1 MNSTGKIPELEFLRV
16 QVADLARELAARDQS
31 IEIHQQTLEHVKQ
44 DLRAQSDLLK
54 AIVKGTTTDT
64 GDEFFASLA
73 THLTASLQVQY
84 AVIGE
89 IEEGTPATIRTVA
102 VASRGTL
109 LDNFAYDLTQAP
121 CGTGLTESFWC
132 YEEGVQALFPNF
144 PPLATLEVESHSGV
158 SIRNKQGDVVGLII
172 VMDTK
177 PITNQERLQALLQ
190 VFAPRVAAELQRK
203 HTETALQEQ
212 TQRLAHAQALAHL
225 GSWDWEIGSSRMR
238 WSDEQFRIF
247 GYEPG
252 SVFTTHET
260 FLAALL
266 PDDHDRVLTAMN
278 ATLAGHAPF
287 DSEFR
292 IVQPS
297 GEIRVLYARGE
308 VRRDATGHP
317 IGMDGTTLD
326 ITERK
331 QVEDALRASEE
342 RWQLAVRGSTD
353 GIWDWN
359 IQTGD
364 VFFSTRW
371 KEMRG
376 FEDHELVNTLD
387 EWRSRIHPDD
397 LDRVL
402 QSLDMYLAKQNAEF
416 CQEYRVQRKDDSYMW
431 VLDRGVA
438 QWADDG
444 TPLRMAGSES
454 DITERKRAEDSLRES
469 EARSRSIV
477 ETALDAVIAID
488 QEGRIIEWNSQAEAI
503 FGYSAQDAIG
513 CGLSET
519 IIPVQF
525 RQAHAAGIQRV
536 FHHGE
541 TPAMK
546 RRLEFSALHRD
557 GHEFPIEFAVALTHV
572 GGQPVLSAF
581 VRDITERKRAEEA
594 LRASEARFRAAYHNA
609 SVGMSICDLT
619 GRWQEVNQALCEILG
634 YSKQELL
641 TKDFQSL
648 THPED
653 LSANL
658 DRIRQLLTG
667 AAVHQVFE
675 KRYARKD
682 GSTVWALVGLS
693 VIRNHDDVPSHLLA
707 MVQDITE
714 RKQAEE
720 TLRRS
725 EERYHTLAQTSPVG
739 IFRTDREG
747 SYLYVN
753 TRWCEIAGLSHEKG
767 LKHGWTDAIHPED
780 RQHVTDEW
788 HRALTLQEMF
798 SSEYRFQRV
807 DGMTTWVLCQAVT
820 EKNFHG
826 TTIGYVGTIT
836 DITERKRA
844 EQTLRRSERDLRA
857 VLDALPVGVW
867 FTDATGKGRL
877 TNPAG
882 RRIWAGV
889 QYVGLESMEG
899 HPGWWEDV
907 SSSGEPH
914 RWALARALT
923 KGEATLNEELTIQC
937 LDGTSK
943 VIINSTVPL
952 FGENGQVSGAIIVNQ
967 DITERKALE
976 RDRAQTHAFLQ
987 SILENIPHIIT
998 VKDAK
1003 TLRIVQMNRAAE
1015 QVLGLDRQA
1024 LADRTLYDCLPEKEA
1039 TALWAVDLDMLQRR
1053 TLVEVPEHLVKREG
1067 ERDRIFRTKKA
1078 PILDTEGEP
1087 QYILTISE
1095 DITEQTTVEEAVRQR
1110 SEHIIRFQQAR
1121 LRLAKVD
1128 HVDPAAMWK
1137 TITETGGTALGVER
1151 VSIWLFNEDRSAL
1164 VCRDLYRLSTQSHE
1178 QGAVLERTH
1187 YPKYF
1192 EALASDV
1199 SLATADARTDPRT
1212 SEFRDHYVPLF
1223 GITSMMDAP
1232 IHLHGKLVGVLC
1244 HEHTGRPREWTSEE
1258 QSFAASVADQ
1268 VALSLEAEERGLA
1281 ETALRSTQNQ
1291 LQAIL
1296 DHSPAM
1302 IFVKDTEGRYL
1313 LINRRYEEL
1322 HHLSLNQVTG
1332 KTDDDLFD
1340 RDTAAGLQSND
1351 QKVLQAGC
1359 PLSLE
1364 ETVPI
1369 DSGTLTVISTK
1380 FPLKDANG
1388 RPYAVC
1394 GIATDITERK
1404 RAEDALRQS
1413 HAFIR
1418 QIIDTDPNF
1427 IFTKDRDGRFTL
1439 VNQAVADAYGSTVED
1454 LVGKTDADF
1463 NRKADEGTF
1472 FRGIDL
1478 DVMNTREE
1486 RFIPEE
1492 VVTDAHGNRRWVQT
1506 VKRPI
1511 LDNTG
1516 RAIMVLGAATDI
1528 TDRKRMEEAL
1538 RQRERD
1544 LRAAIE
1550 ERERISQDLH
1560 DGILQS
1566 LFAIGLTLETSKSMM
1581 SPRKRKTSGPPLDQ
1595 AIDQLNRVMH
1605 EIRNF
1610 IAGLGSD
1617 LLHGK
1622 DLPTALQ
1629 HMLDSM
1635 TQNHTTRVRLAVEER
1650 AAQAVSA
1657 EQSLHLLHVI
1667 QEAVSNCIRHGR
1679 AQKATVSLKMLKQ
1692 GVRLSIR
1699 DNGSGFSPEA
1709 AKGTGHGL
1717 INMAAR
1723 AQKIGGRFT
1732 VLSKANEGTRVVLD
1746 LPKEA
1751 SSAHR

>member
-1 MNSTGKIPELEFLRV
+1 MSSTGHVSEIESLRV
-16 QVADLARELAARDQS
+16 QVAELTRELAARDQS
-31 IEIHQQTLEHVKQ
+31 MQAQHQCLEHAKQ

-54 AIVKGTTTDT
+54 AIMEGTATDT

-73 THLTASLQVQY
+73 THLTASLHVQY
-84 AVIGE
+84 AVIGK
-89 IEEGTPATIRTVA
+89 IEDGTPVTIRTVA
-102 VASRGTL
+102 VASGGAL
-109 LDNFAYDLTQAP
+109 LDNFAYELTHAP
-121 CGTGLTESFWC
+121 CGTGLTQSFWC
-132 YEEGVQALFPNF
+132 YEQGVQTLFPNF
-144 PPLATLEVESHSGV
+144 PSLATLGVDSHSGV
-158 SIRNKQGDVVGLII
+158 SIRNKQGNVVGLII

-203 HTETALQEQ
+203 HTEASLQEQ
-212 TQRLAHAQALAHL
+212 SQRLAHAQALAHL
-225 GSWDWEIGSSRMR
+225 GSWSWEIDSGRMG

-247 GYEPG
+247 GYKPG
-252 SVFTTHET
+252 AIAATHET
-260 FLAALL
+260 FLAAVL
-266 PDDHDRVLTAMN
+266 PDDHDRVLAAMN
-278 ATLAGHAPF
+278 AARVNHSPF
-287 DSEFR
+287 DLEFR
-292 IVQPS
+292 IVRLS
-297 GEIRVLYARGE
+297 GE
-308 VRRDATGHP
+308 VRVLHSRGQVHRDATGGRP
-317 IGMDGTTLD
+317 IRIDGTTLD
-326 ITERK
+326 MTERK
-331 QVEDALRASEE
+331 HVEDALRASEE

-359 IQTGD
+359 LQTGD

-376 FEDHELVNTLD
+376 YEDHELAYALE

-402 QSLDMYLAKQNAEF
+402 QSLDRYLAKQSPEF
-416 CQEYRVQRKDDSYMW
+416 CQEYRIQLRDDSYMW

-444 TPLRMAGSES
+444 TPLRMAGSAS
-454 DITERKRAEDSLRES
+454 
-469 EARSRSIV
+469 
-477 ETALDAVIAID
+477 
-488 QEGRIIEWNSQAEAI
+488 
-503 FGYSAQDAIG
+503 
-513 CGLSET
+513 
-519 IIPVQF
+519 
-525 RQAHAAGIQRV
+525 
-536 FHHGE
+536 
-541 TPAMK
+541 
-546 RRLEFSALHRD
+546 
-557 GHEFPIEFAVALTHV
+557 
-572 GGQPVLSAF
+572 
-581 VRDITERKRAEEA
+581 DITERKRAEEA
-594 LRASEARFRAAYHNA
+594 LRASEERFRAAYHNA

-619 GRWQEVNQALCEILG
+619 GRWHEVNQALCDILG
-634 YSKQELL
+634 YPKPELL

-648 THPED
+648 TRPED
-653 LSANL
+653 LSGDV
-658 DRIRQLLTG
+658 DRIQQLLTG
-667 AAVHQVFE
+667 AAVYQVFE
-675 KRYARKD
+675 KRYTRK
-682 GSTVWALVGLS
+682 GGGTVWAQVGLS
-693 VIRNHDDVPSHLLA
+693 VIRNHDDMPLHLLA

-714 RKQAEE
+714 RKLAEE

-753 TRWCEIAGLSHEKG
+753 TRWCEIAGLSHEKA
-767 LKHGWTDAIHPED
+767 LNHGWADATHPED
-780 RQHVTDEW
+780 RQHVIDEW
-788 HRALTLQEMF
+788 DRALTRQEMF
-798 SSEYRFQRV
+798 SSEYRFQRG
-807 DGMTTWVLCQAVT
+807 DGVTTWVLCQAVT
-820 EKNFHG
+820 EKNSHG
-826 TTIGYVGTIT
+826 EIIGYVGTIT

-844 EQTLRRSERDLRA
+844 EQTLRRSEGDLRA

-867 FTDATGKGRL
+867 FTDASGKGRL

-889 QYVGLESMEG
+889 QHVGLENTEG
-899 HPGWWEDV
+899 HPGWWENV
-907 SSSGEPH
+907 SSSGNPH

-943 VIINSTVPL
+943 VIINSAVPL
-952 FGENGQVSGAIIVNQ
+952 FGEDGHVSGAIIVNQ
-967 DITERKALE
+967 DITERKTLE
-976 RDRAQTHAFLQ
+976 SDRAQTHAFLQ
-987 SILENIPHIIT
+987 SILENIPHVIT

-1003 TLRIVQMNRAAE
+1003 TLKIVQMNRAAE
-1015 QVLGLDRQA
+1015 QVLGLDRHA
-1024 LADRTLYDCLPEKEA
+1024 LADKTLYDCLPEKEA
-1039 TALWAVDLDMLQRR
+1039 NALWDADLDALRRR
-1053 TLVEVPEHLVKREG
+1053 TLVEVPEHVMKREREPG
-1067 ERDRIFRTKKA
+1067 RIFRTKKV
-1078 PILDTEGEP
+1078 PLLDTEGEP

-1095 DITEQTTVEEAVRQR
+1095 DITERTTAEAAIRQR

-1121 LRLAKVD
+1121 LRLAKDD
-1128 HVDPAAMWK
+1128 HVDPAATWK
-1137 TITETGGTALGVER
+1137 TITETGGSALGVER
-1151 VSIWLFNEDRSAL
+1151 VSIWLFNEDRSAI
-1164 VCRDLYRLSTQSHE
+1164 VCRDLYVLSTNSHE
-1178 QGAVLERTH
+1178 QGTVLEARH
-1187 YPKYF
+1187 YPRYF

-1199 SLATADARTDPRT
+1199 ALSTSDARTDPRT
-1212 SEFRDHYVPLF
+1212 DEFREHYLPLF

-1232 IHLHGKLVGVLC
+1232 IHLHGKVVGVLC
-1244 HEHTGRPREWTSEE
+1244 HEHTGPLREWTSEE

-1268 VALSLEAEERGLA
+1268 VALSLEAEERALA
-1281 ETALRSTQNQ
+1281 ETALRSTKNQ

-1322 HHLSLNQVTG
+1322 HHLSPSEVMG

-1340 RDTAAGLQSND
+1340 RDTADGLQSND
-1351 QKVLQAGC
+1351 RKVLQTGC

-1364 ETVPI
+1364 ETVPV
-1369 DSGTLTVISTK
+1369 DSGVLTVISTK

-1388 RPYAVC
+1388 LPYAVC

-1427 IFTKDRDGRFTL
+1427 IFTKDREGRFTL

-1463 NRKADEGTF
+1463 DRKADEGTF
-1472 FRGIDL
+1472 FRGIDP
-1478 DVMNTREE
+1478 DVISTREE
-1486 RFIPEE
+1486 RFTPEE
-1492 VVTDAHGNRRWVQT
+1492 IVTDVHGNRRWVQT

-1511 LDNTG
+1511 LDDTG
-1516 RAIMVLGAATDI
+1516 HAIMILGAATDI

-1566 LFAIGLTLETSKSMM
+1566 LFAVGLTLETSKSMM
-1581 SPRKRKTSGPPLDQ
+1581 SPGNRRTAGPPLDQ

-1610 IAGLGSD
+1610 IAGLGSN
-1617 LLHGK
+1617 LLQGK

-1629 HMLDSM
+1629 HMLESL
-1635 TQNHTTRVRLAVEER
+1635 TQNHATRVRLAVENR

-1679 AQKATVSLKMLKQ
+1679 AQEATVSLKMLKQ

-1699 DNGSGFSPEA
+1699 DNGSGFNPEA
-1709 AKGTGHGL
+1709 VKGTGHGL

-1732 VLSKANEGTRVVLD
+1732 VLSKVNEGTRVVLD

-1751 SSAHR
+1751 FSVRR

>member
-1 MNSTGKIPELEFLRV
+1 MSSTGKVPELESLRG
-16 QVADLARELAARDQS
+16 QVANLARELAARDQS
-31 IEIHQQTLEHVKQ
+31 KQVQHQSLEHVMQ
-44 DLRAQSDLLK
+44 DLRAEADLLK
-54 AIVKGTTTDT
+54 AIMKGTATDT

-73 THLTASLQVQY
+73 THLTASLHVQY

-89 IEEGTPATIRTVA
+89 IVDGTPVTIRTVA
-102 VASRGTL
+102 VASGGTL
-109 LDNFAYDLTQAP
+109 LDNFEYDLRQAP
-121 CGTGLTESFWC
+121 CGTGLTESFCC
-132 YEEGVQALFPNF
+132 YEQGVQALFSNF
-144 PPLATLEVESHSGV
+144 PPLATLGADSHSGV
-158 SIRNKQGDVVGLII
+158 SIRNKQGGVVGLIV

-177 PITNQERLQALLQ
+177 PITNQEQVQALLH

-225 GSWDWEIGSSRMR
+225 GSWDWEIGSGRMG

-252 SVFTTHET
+252 AVAVTHET

-266 PDDHDRVLTAMN
+266 PEDHDRVLAAMN
-278 ATLAGHAPF
+278 AALVDHAPF
-287 DSEFR
+287 DLEFR
-292 IVQPS
+292 IVRPS
-297 GEIRVLYARGE
+297 GEVRGLHARGE
-308 VRRDATGHP
+308 VHRDATGHP
-317 IGMDGTTLD
+317 TGMDGTTLD

-331 QVEDALRASEE
+331 QVEDALRASEK

-359 IQTGD
+359 IRTGD

-376 FEDHELVNTLD
+376 YEDHELANALD

-402 QSLDMYLAKQNAEF
+402 QSLDTYLAKQIAEF
-416 CQEYRVQRKDDSYMW
+416 CLEYRVQRKDDSYMW

-454 DITERKRAEDSLRES
+454 DITERKRAEEALRES

-488 QEGRIIEWNSQAEAI
+488 KEGRIIGWNPQAEAT
-503 FGYSAQDAIG
+503 FGYSTQEAMG

-536 FHHGE
+536 FQNGE
-541 TPAMK
+541 NPTMK

-557 GHEFPIEFAVALTHV
+557 GHEFPVEFAIALTHV

-581 VRDITERKRAEEA
+581 VRDITERKR
-594 LRASEARFRAAYHNA
+594 
-609 SVGMSICDLT
+609 
-619 GRWQEVNQALCEILG
+619 
-634 YSKQELL
+634 
-641 TKDFQSL
+641 
-648 THPED
+648 
-653 LSANL
+653 
-658 DRIRQLLTG
+658 
-667 AAVHQVFE
+667 
-675 KRYARKD
+675 
-682 GSTVWALVGLS
+682 
-693 VIRNHDDVPSHLLA
+693 
-707 MVQDITE
+707 
-714 RKQAEE
+714 AEE

-753 TRWCEIAGLSHEKG
+753 KRWCEIAGLSHEKA
-767 LKHGWTDAIHPED
+767 LNHGWADATHPED
-780 RQHVTDEW
+780 RQHVIDEW
-788 HRALTLQEMF
+788 RRTLTQEEMF
-798 SSEYRFQRV
+798 SSEYRFQRG
-807 DGMTTWVLCQAVT
+807 DDMATWVLCQAVT
-820 EKNFHG
+820 EKDSHG
-826 TTIGYVGTIT
+826 ETIGYVGTIT
-836 DITERKRA
+836 DITERKWA
-844 EQTLRRSERDLRA
+844 EQTLRQRERDLRT

-867 FTDATGKGRL
+867 FTDATGKVRL

-889 QYVGLESMEG
+889 QQVGLEGAEG
-899 HPGWWEDV
+899 HPGWWENV

-923 KGEATLNEELTIQC
+923 KGEGTLNEELTIQC

-943 VIINSTVPL
+943 VIINSAVPL
-952 FGENGQVSGAIIVNQ
+952 FEENGQVSGAIIVNQ

-976 RDRAQTHAFLQ
+976 KDRAQTQAFLQ

-1003 TLRIVQMNRAAE
+1003 TLTIVQMNRAAE
-1015 QVLGLDRQA
+1015 QVLGLDRHV
-1024 LADRTLYDCLPEKEA
+1024 LADKTLYDCLPEGEA
-1039 TALWAVDLDMLQRR
+1039 NALWATDMDALQRR
-1053 TLVEVPEHLVKREG
+1053 TLVEMPEHVVKRKG
-1067 ERDRIFRTKKA
+1067 ERDRIFRTKKV

-1095 DITEQTTVEEAVRQR
+1095 DITERTTAEAAVRQR
-1110 SEHIIRFQQAR
+1110 AEHIIRFQQAR
-1121 LRLAKVD
+1121 LRLTKVD
-1128 HVDPAAMWK
+1128 HVDPAATWK
-1137 TITETGGTALGVER
+1137 TITETGGAALGVER
-1151 VSIWLFNEDRSAL
+1151 VSIWLFNEDRSAI
-1164 VCRDLYRLSTQSHE
+1164 VCRDLYGLSTQRHE
-1178 QGAVLERTH
+1178 QGAVLEARH

-1199 SLATADARTDPRT
+1199 ALATSDARTDPRT
-1212 SEFRDHYVPLF
+1212 DEFREGYVPLF
-1223 GITSMMDAP
+1223 GITSIMDAP
-1232 IHLHGKLVGVLC
+1232 IHLHGKVVGVLC
-1244 HEHTGRPREWTSEE
+1244 HEHTGPPREWTSEE

-1268 VALSLEAEERGLA
+1268 VALSLEAEERALA
-1281 ETALRSTQNQ
+1281 EAALRSTKNQ

-1296 DHSPAM
+1296 DHSPAV
-1302 IFVKDTEGRYL
+1302 IFVKDMEGRYL

-1322 HHLSLNQVTG
+1322 HHLSPDEVMG

-1340 RDTAAGLQSND
+1340 RDTADGLQSND
-1351 QKVLQAGC
+1351 RKVLQTGC

-1364 ETVPI
+1364 ETVPV
-1369 DSGTLTVISTK
+1369 DNGVLTVISTK
-1380 FPLKDANG
+1380 FPLKDTNG

-1394 GIATDITERK
+1394 GIGTDITERK

-1427 IFTKDRDGRFTL
+1427 IFTKDREGRFTL

-1478 DVMNTREE
+1478 DVMHIREE
-1486 RFIPEE
+1486 QFIPEE
-1492 VVTDAHGNRRWVQT
+1492 IVTDAYGNRRWVQT

-1511 LDNTG
+1511 LDETG

-1528 TDRKRMEEAL
+1528 TDRKRMEEAI

-1566 LFAIGLTLETSKSMM
+1566 LFAVGLTLETSKSMM
-1581 SPRKRKTSGPPLDQ
+1581 SPGNRKTAGPPLDQ

-1610 IAGLGSD
+1610 IAGLDSD
-1617 LLHGK
+1617 LLQGK
-1622 DLPTALQ
+1622 DLPTALH
-1629 HMLDSM
+1629 HMLESL
-1635 TQNHTTRVRLAVEER
+1635 TQNHPTRVRLAVEAH
-1650 AAQAVSA
+1650 AAQAISA
-1657 EQSLHLLHVI
+1657 EQSLHLIHVV

-1679 AQKATVSLKMLKQ
+1679 AQEATVSLKMLKQ

-1699 DNGSGFSPEA
+1699 DNGSGFNPDV

-1717 INMAAR
+1717 TNMAAR
-1723 AQKIGGRFT
+1723 AKKIGGRFT
-1732 VLSKANEGTRVVLD
+1732 VLSKVNAGTRVVLD
-1746 LPKEA
+1746 LPKETSYA
-1751 SSAHR
+1751 RR

>member
-1 MNSTGKIPELEFLRV
+1 MSSTGMVPELESLRV
-16 QVADLARELAARDQS
+16 QVANLTCELAARDQS
-31 IEIHQQTLEHVKQ
+31 IQVQHQSLEHVKQ
-44 DLRAQSDLLK
+44 DLRAQADLLE
-54 AIVKGTTTDT
+54 AIMKGTATDT

-73 THLTASLQVQY
+73 THLTASLHMQY

-89 IEEGTPATIRTVA
+89 IEEGTPVTIRTVA
-102 VASRGTL
+102 VTSGGTL
-109 LDNFAYDLTQAP
+109 LDNFAYDLSQAP

-132 YEEGVQALFPNF
+132 YEQGVQALFPNF
-144 PPLATLEVESHSGV
+144 PPLATLGVDSHSGV

-177 PITNQERLQALLQ
+177 PITNQERLQALLE
-190 VFAPRVAAELQRK
+190 VFAPRVAAELQRR
-203 HTETALQEQ
+203 HTETALKEQ

-225 GSWDWEIGSSRMR
+225 GSWDWEIGSGRMG

-247 GYEPG
+247 GYKPG
-252 SVFTTHET
+252 AVVTTHDT

-266 PDDHDRVLTAMN
+266 PDDHDRVLATMN
-278 ATLAGHAPF
+278 ATLVDHAPF
-287 DSEFR
+287 DLEFR
-292 IVQPS
+292 IVRPS
-297 GEIRVLYARGE
+297 GEIRVIHARGE
-308 VRRDATGHP
+308 VHRDTSGNP
-317 IGMDGTTLD
+317 IRMDGTTLD

-331 QVEDALRASEE
+331 QVEEALRASEE

-376 FEDHELVNTLD
+376 YGDHDLANALD

-397 LDRVL
+397 LERVL
-402 QSLDMYLAKQNAEF
+402 QSLDMYLAKQSAEF
-416 CQEYRVQRKDDSYMW
+416 CQEYRVQRRDTSYIW

-444 TPLRMAGSES
+444 TPLRIAGSES
-454 DITERKRAEDSLRES
+454 DITERRRAEDSLRES

-477 ETALDAVIAID
+477 ETASDAVIAID
-488 QEGRIIEWNSQAEAI
+488 KEGRIIGWNPQAEAI
-503 FGYSAQDAIG
+503 FGYSAQEAIG

-525 RQAHAAGIQRV
+525 QQAHAAGIQRV
-536 FHHGE
+536 FQHGE
-541 TPAMK
+541 NPAMK

-557 GHEFPIEFAVALTHV
+557 GHEFPIEFAVALNHV
-572 GGQPVLSAF
+572 GGHPVLSAF

-594 LRASEARFRAAYHNA
+594 LRASEERFRAAYHNA

-634 YSKQELL
+634 YSKPELL

-653 LSANL
+653 LSGNL

-667 AAVHQVFE
+667 AAIHQVFE
-675 KRYARKD
+675 ERYARKD
-682 GSTVWALVGLS
+682 GRTVWAQVGLS

-720 TLRRS
+720 TLRQS
-725 EERYHTLAQTSPVG
+725 EERYHALAQTSPVG

-753 TRWCEIAGLSHEKG
+753 TRWCEITGLSHEKA
-767 LKHGWTDAIHPED
+767 LNHGWADVTHPED
-780 RQHVTDEW
+780 RQHVIDEW
-788 HRALTLQEMF
+788 HRALARREMF
-798 SSEYRFQRV
+798 SSEYRFQRG
-807 DGMTTWVLCQAVT
+807 DGVTTWVLCQAVI
-820 EKNFHG
+820 EKDSQG
-826 TTIGYVGTIT
+826 ETIGYVGTIT
-836 DITERKRA
+836 DITERKCA

-889 QYVGLESMEG
+889 QHVGLESLEG
-899 HPGWWEDV
+899 HPGWWENV
-907 SSSGEPH
+907 NSSGEPH

-943 VIINSTVPL
+943 VIINSAVPL
-952 FGENGQVSGAIIVNQ
+952 FGENGRISGAIIVNQ

-1003 TLRIVQMNRAAE
+1003 TLKIVQMNRAAE
-1015 QVLGLDRQA
+1015 QVLRLDRHA
-1024 LADRTLYDCLPEKEA
+1024 LADKTLYDCLPEKEA
-1039 TALWAVDLDMLQRR
+1039 NALWAVDLDMLQRR
-1053 TLVEVPEHLVKREG
+1053 TLVEVPEHVVKQEG
-1067 ERDRIFRTKKA
+1067 GRDRIFRTKKV
-1078 PILDTEGEP
+1078 PIFDAEGEP

-1095 DITEQTTVEEAVRQR
+1095 DITERTTAEAETRQR

-1128 HVDPAAMWK
+1128 HVDPAATWK
-1137 TITETGGTALGVER
+1137 TITETGGAALGVER

-1164 VCRDLYRLSTQSHE
+1164 VCRDLNRLSTQSHE
-1178 QGAVLERTH
+1178 QGAALEARH

-1192 EALASDV
+1192 EALTSDA
-1199 SLATADARTDPRT
+1199 SLATSDARTDPRT
-1212 SEFRDHYVPLF
+1212 SEFREHYVALF
-1223 GITSMMDAP
+1223 GITSMLDTP

-1244 HEHTGRPREWTSEE
+1244 HEHTGPPREWTSEE

-1268 VALSLEAEERGLA
+1268 VALSLEAEERALT

-1313 LINRRYEEL
+1313 LTNRRYQEL
-1322 HHLSLNQVTG
+1322 HHLSLNEVMG

-1351 QKVLQAGC
+1351 RKVLQTGC

-1364 ETVPI
+1364 ETIPV
-1369 DSGTLTVISTK
+1369 DSGILTVISTK

-1427 IFTKDRDGRFTL
+1427 IFTKDGEGRFTL
-1439 VNQAVADAYGSTVED
+1439 VNQAVADAYGTTVED

-1492 VVTDAHGNRRWVQT
+1492 IVTDAHGNRRWVQT

-1511 LDNTG
+1511 LDDTG
-1516 RAIMVLGAATDI
+1516 YAIMVLGAATDI

-1566 LFAIGLTLETSKSMM
+1566 LFAVGLTLETSKSMM
-1581 SPRKRKTSGPPLDQ
+1581 SPGSRKTAGPPLDQ

-1635 TQNHTTRVRLAVEER
+1635 TQNHTTRVRLAVENR

-1679 AQKATVSLKMLKQ
+1679 AQEATVSLKMLKQ

-1699 DNGSGFSPEA
+1699 DNGSGFNPEA

-1723 AQKIGGRFT
+1723 AQRIGGRFT
-1732 VLSKANEGTRVVLD
+1732 VLSKVNEGTRVILD

-1751 SSAHR
+1751 SSVRH